1 MVPSGFWGG
10 GGCGCG
16 GRGYLTEKFVRYNK
30 SCLSMV
36 PKRTLWAVDRHTLDK
51 PV

>member
-1 MVPSGFWGG
+1 MVPSGWVGILN
-10 GGCGCG
+10 
-16 GRGYLTEKFVRYNK
+16 RQKHNKIKNVAKVKHNK

-36 PKRTLWAVDRHTLDK
+36 PKRTLWAVDRHRLDI